1 MTEQEIKNYN
11 AFLEQKKQTRIESGF
26 QVEESELNPM
36 LSDFQKYCV

>member
-1 MTEQEIKNYN
+1 MTEQEVKDYN

-36 LSDFQKYCV
+36 LFDFQK